1 MFTTLLVQPLANG
14 LVLVYNLIGNLGW
27 AIIIFS
33 ILLRVILNPLTK
45 PYMESMKK
53 MKDMAPLLEKLK
65 KKHKN
70 DKIKLAQA
78 QSELYKQKGVNPG
91 AGCIP
96 YLLQIVI
103 LIAFFR
109 MFTLTLST
117 GSDLTSSFNNLL
129 YEPLKFSQ
137 ETLINTKF
145 LYLDITQPD
154 VFRPYFLPF
163 AIPGIFLIIA
173 AIVQLLSSKM
183 MAQPA
188 RVEKTQAE
196 KTKGQ
201 SDDVQAMMQQ
211 SMIYTFPI
219 FTLFFG
225 MKFPAGLT
233 LYWMTFSLTQ
243 LWQQYNTYGVGEI
256 KPWLNK
262 LGLLKS
268 KSEQL

>member
-1 MFTTLLVQPLANG
+1 MFTTILVQPLANG
-14 LVLVYNLIGNLGW
+14 LVFIYNIIGNLGW

-53 MKDMAPLLEKLK
+53 MKDFAPLLEKLK

-70 DKIKLAQA
+70 DKLKLAQA
-78 QSELYKQKGVNPG
+78 QSELYKQKGINPG

-109 MFTLTLST
+109 MFTLTLSA
-117 GSDLTSSFNNLL
+117 GSDLTQSFNKLL

-137 ETLINTKF
+137 GAVIETSF
-145 LYLDITQPD
+145 FYLDITKPD
-154 VFRPYFLPF
+154 AFPVSFLPF
-163 AIPGIFLIIA
+163 AIPGVFLFAA

-188 RVEKTQAE
+188 RVGQVTAQ
-196 KTKGQ
+196 KTKE
-201 SDDVQAMMQQ
+201 SADDIQAMMQQ

-219 FTLFFG
+219 FTLIFG
-225 MKFPAGLT
+225 LQFPAGLT
-233 LYWMTFSLTQ
+233 LYWLTFSLTQ
-243 LWQQYNTYGVGEI
+243 LWQQYNTYGIGEI

-262 LGLLKS
+262 FGLLKS
-268 KSEQL
+268 KS

>member
-1 MFTTLLVQPLANG
+1 MFTTVLVQPLANG
-14 LVLVYNLIGNLGW
+14 LAIVYDFVNNMGL

-53 MKDMAPLLEKLK
+53 MKDIAPQLEKLK
-65 KKHKN
+65 RKYKG
-70 DKIKLAQA
+70 DKLKLAQA
-78 QSELYKQKGVNPG
+78 QSGIYKQKGINPG

-109 MFTLTLST
+109 MFTLTLSS
-117 GSDLTSSFNNLL
+117 GDLTNNFNKLL
-129 YEPLKFSQ
+129 YEPLKFASNA
-137 ETLINTKF
+137 EINTKF

-154 VFRPYFLPF
+154 IFRFPFLPF
-163 AIPGIFLIIA
+163 AVPGVFLILA

-188 RVEKTQAE
+188 KVERISAG
-196 KTKGQ
+196 KTKEPA
-201 SDDVQAMMQQ
+201 DDMQAMMQQ
-211 SMIYTFPI
+211 SMIYTFPL

-233 LYWMTFSLTQ
+233 LYWLTFSLTQ
-243 LWQQYNTYGVGEI
+243 FWQQYNTYGLGEI

-262 LGLLKS
+262 VGLLKS
-268 KSEQL
+268 KT